1 MSTLNTNNPNQQH
14 GMRYGSHPS
23 LLTANF
29 ALIAFLFLQSL
40 VSGGFSLLVDIL
52 NISETSL
59 LYRFL
64 SSASIQL
71 LCLLPCAMIFTISGR
86 RRPAAVLRLRRNINI
101 IQVLFLC
108 VIGFALIYLANG
120 LNNLLLLWLESMGYV
135 PMSFSTYEPDNIPG
149 LAVCLISTAVM
160 PAICEEFFFRGEIM
174 RSYERLGPGAAV
186 VVSAI
191 LFGLMHGNIEQ
202 VFFAF
207 ICGLV
212 LGTCVMTT
220 GSIWAGVVVHFF
232 NNAYS
237 LIISYVTRNTPIQT
251 ITTEDYIYSN
261 IIYILFGAVLLTIA
275 GIGFIRYTR
284 YRNHHTTGSALPDEL
299 DPDYSPLDESMDFRT
314 GQFFPTNAA
323 GRNSGA
329 AYVLLTAFVLI
340 EAVGITILTLYQMG
354 AVTWLT

>member
-1 MSTLNTNNPNQQH
+1 MQNMNNPNKQY

-23 LLTANF
+23 LLTANA
-29 ALIAFLFLQSL
+29 ALIIFLVLQSL
-40 VSGGFSLLVDIL
+40 ISGGFSLLTAAL

-71 LCLLPCAMIFTISGR
+71 LCLLPCALIFTLSGR
-86 RRPAAVLRLRRNINI
+86 RRPAAVLRLRRNINL
-101 IQVLFLC
+101 IQILFLC

-120 LNNLLLLWLESMGYV
+120 LNNLFMLWLESMNYT
-135 PMSFSTYEPDNIPG
+135 PMVFNSYEPDNLWG

-160 PAICEEFFFRGEIM
+160 PAICEEFLFRDEIM
-174 RSYERLGPGAAV
+174 RSYERFGPGAAV
-186 VVSAI
+186 FISAL

-212 LGTCVMTT
+212 LGACVMAT

-237 LIISYVTRNTPIQT
+237 LVLSYITRGAPAQN
-251 ITTEDYIYSN
+251 ITVQDYIYSN
-261 IIYILFGAVLLTIA
+261 LIYILFGAILLACA
-275 GIGFIRYTR
+275 GIGFLRYTR
-284 YRNHHTTGSALPDEL
+284 SRNLRTTGALLPDEL
-299 DPDYSPLDESMDFRT
+299 APDYSALDESMDFQT
-314 GQFFPTNAA
+314 GQFFPTSAA
-323 GRNSGA
+323 GKNAGT
-329 AYVLLTAFVLI
+329 AYVLLTAFVFI
-340 EAVGITILTLYQMG
+340 EALGITLLTLYQMG
-354 AVTWLT
+354 AAPWLI